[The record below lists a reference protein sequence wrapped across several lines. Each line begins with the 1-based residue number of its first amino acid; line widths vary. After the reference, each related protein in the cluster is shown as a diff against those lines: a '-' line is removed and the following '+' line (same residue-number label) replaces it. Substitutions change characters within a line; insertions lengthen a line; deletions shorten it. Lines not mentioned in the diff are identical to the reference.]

1 MLSTELLC
9 HRPDLRPL
17 VSAWLLAEWPAWYG
31 PGGPGDVERDVQAFG
46 ASPQDLPVGIVVFAG
61 PEPVGFGALK
71 QVSIPSHLHLSPWAA
86 AGYVVPHRRGQGIG
100 AALLQAL
107 VSHAAS
113 IGHPIV
119 YCGTS
124 TATTLLERS
133 GWHLLEQVTHADK
146 PLSIYRSGA

>member
-1 MLSTELLC
+1 M
-9 HRPDLRPL
+9 
-17 VSAWLLAEWPAWYG
+17 
-31 PGGPGDVERDVQAFG
+31 
-46 ASPQDLPVGIVVFAG
+46 GIVVFAG
-61 PEPVGFGALK
+61 SAPVGFGALK
-71 QVSIPSHLHLSPWAA
+71 QASIPSHLHLSPWAA

-146 PLSIYRSGA
+146 PLGIYRSGA